1 MTIITVDTLP
11 ESESAGGFR
20 HSLQVGAHQL
30 YTDLPATLGGQDT
43 APSPHDYFDAAL
55 ASCKALTVKLYA
67 QRKGIPLTGLQVA
80 VEHDASQ
87 EQKGRYG
94 ITVKLTFTGPLS
106 DAQREDLL
114 RVADRCPVHK
124 LMTSAEIAIATQLV
138 DSQ

>member
-1 MTIITVDTLP
+1 MSTITVDSLP
-11 ESESAGGFR
+11 EPESAGGFR
-20 HSLQVGAHQL
+20 HSLRVGAHQL
-30 YTDLPATLGGQDT
+30 YTDLPTTLGGQDS

-67 QRKGIPLTGLQVA
+67 QRKGMPLTGLQVS
-80 VEHDASQ
+80 VQHDESQ

-94 ITVKLTFTGPLS
+94 ISVKLTFTGPLS
-106 DAQREDLL
+106 DEQRQDLL

-124 LMTSAEIAIATQLV
+124 LMTTAEIDIATQLV